1 MNDRDFFYD
10 DTDSES
16 SDEEELGI
24 QKDKPEKVRFI
35 TPRHTLFY
43 SKERKHRPLAHSLTS

>member
-1 MNDRDFFYD
+1 MDDRDFFYD